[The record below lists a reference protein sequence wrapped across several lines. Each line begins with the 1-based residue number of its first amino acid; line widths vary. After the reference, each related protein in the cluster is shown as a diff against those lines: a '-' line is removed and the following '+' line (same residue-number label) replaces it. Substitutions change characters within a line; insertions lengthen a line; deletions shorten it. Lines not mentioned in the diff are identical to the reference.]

1 MVHFISVST
10 VGAFLNCLVC
20 KVDRCCP
27 NYKKSFKN
35 TRVLE
40 VLGVKLCN
48 CLVRDTLSRQ
58 MIFSDHDRKE
68 KENGNLGAILPSISD
83 SNWPTPSH
91 LTSDEK
97 PLEFAPIFRLHSL
110 KRTKTR
116 DSSPLG
122 FGRRGFGKR
131 SKNKKT

>member
-1 MVHFISVST
+1 MST
-10 VGAFLNCLVC
+10 VGAFLNCLVR
-20 KVDRCCP
+20 KFDRCCP
-27 NYKKSFKN
+27 NDKKSFKN

-110 KRTKTR
+110 KRTKTK
-116 DSSPLG
+116 DSLPLG
-122 FGRRGFGKR
+122 LSVSGHR
-131 SKNKKT
+131 KKIEKQEDLMMKL

>member
-1 MVHFISVST
+1 MST
-10 VGAFLNCLVC
+10 VGAFLNCLVR
-20 KVDRCCP
+20 KFDRCCP

-48 CLVRDTLSRQ
+48 CLVRDALSRQ

-68 KENGNLGAILPSISD
+68 KENGNQGAILTSISD

-110 KRTKTR
+110 KRSKTK
-116 DSSPLG
+116 DSSPWASEGGGLE
-122 FGRRGFGKR
+122 RDRKTKR
-131 SKNKKT
+131 PKYNL